1 MVNREEILNLS
12 IQEEILAF
20 LKTRPKLSQGD
31 SHLFVTKMTLF
42 KDLKVS
48 QIFGWVWPT
57 LPLKSDYHPGSSCV
71 YFFVCN
77 VQFSS
82 AVKAAIFSSFIKF
95 CKCIFLS
102 LETAIQGI
110 ANIMFECFYEQ
121 RLNKYILTNTYLR
134 YFFQGIFRSGLRAN
148 LKF

>member
-1 MVNREEILNLS
+1 
-12 IQEEILAF
+12 
-20 LKTRPKLSQGD
+20 
-31 SHLFVTKMTLF
+31 MTTAL
-42 KDLKVS
+42 V
-48 QIFGWVWPT
+48 VCV
-57 LPLKSDYHPGSSCV
+57 LPFS
-71 YFFVCN
+71 VCY

-134 YFFQGIFRSGLRAN
+134 YFPVFLAAGRSPRQL
-148 LKF
+148 